1 MKVVIDTNVLIS
13 GIFWSGNPHQI
24 LEYWKAGKIELIVS
38 LEILEEYH
46 RVAEVLSNKYPGIDI
61 HLILELISLHSVLV
75 ETPMSYPK
83 ISVDPDDDKFM
94 ICAES
99 SNTKIV
105 ISGDK
110 HLLEVNGYHGISVLK
125 PKQFLDKYFN
135 EV

>member
-1 MKVVIDTNVLIS
+1 LKVVIDTNVLIS

-83 ISVDPDDDKFM
+83 ISADPDDDKFM